1 MEYMKKNDGMNKL
14 KAKKERVK
22 EIGKQKVKGEGK
34 KGILNWERRKKKETK
49 RRERNTSRK
58 SRRKNRNMKVRE
70 KTKWE
75 RKKT

>member
-34 KGILNWERRKKKETK
+34 KGILN
-49 RRERNTSRK
+49 
-58 SRRKNRNMKVRE
+58 
-70 KTKWE
+70 
-75 RKKT
+75 